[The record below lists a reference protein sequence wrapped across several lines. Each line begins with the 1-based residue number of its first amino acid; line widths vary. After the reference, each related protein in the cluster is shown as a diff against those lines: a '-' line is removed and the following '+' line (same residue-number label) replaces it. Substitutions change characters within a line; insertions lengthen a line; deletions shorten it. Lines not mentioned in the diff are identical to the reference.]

1 MKLRNLLFMAILF
14 VLVGPLS
21 AQDEPIKL
29 KNPSFLDIAH
39 RGGDKFNRGPRG
51 WQDCGAFGET
61 PPDVQPNPN
70 IAFGDKPFF
79 DVTLPAQD
87 GPTYMGM
94 VVRDND
100 TQEAVSQ
107 RLSAPIEGG
116 KCYEMSLYLARSKTY
131 LSGSGSRDASGV
143 TVMVDFTK
151 PIKIRIY
158 GGNSYC
164 QKAELLGETPLVKN
178 TNWKEYKLRFEPT
191 TNHRFILI
199 QAFYKTPSLLAY
211 NGNVLVDN
219 LSDIVPVP
227 CDKKSEPL
235 AAVEKPKK
243 PKKKKVEKPKEDEP
257 VVAVVPPKKNLPQG
271 GVKEPTKPVKK
282 EKIIKELNSNSFK
295 AGKVIKLQRL
305 VFGMDQAEL
314 NPDSHAELDE
324 IVEYLKMNVG
334 YKVEIRGHTNDRC
347 DDSFCNKLSKERAD
361 SVAKYL
367 IEKGISSNRL
377 EAIGYGKT
385 KPIASNRYSA
395 GRKKNQRVEI
405 KLKRI

>member
-1 MKLRNLLFMAILF
+1 MILRNLLFMTILLS
-14 VLVGPLS
+14 LVNPMM
-21 AQDEPIKL
+21 AQNEPIKL
-29 KNPSFLDIAH
+29 NNPSFMDIAH
-39 RGGDKFNRGPRG
+39 AGGDQFNRGPRG

-107 RLSAPIEGG
+107 RLSAPLQGG
-116 KCYEMSLYLARSKTY
+116 TCYEMSMYLARSETY
-131 LSGSGSRDASGV
+131 LSQARLRDGSGGTA
-143 TVMVDFTK
+143 MVDFTK
-151 PIKIRIY
+151 AVKIRIY
-158 GGNSYC
+158 GGNAYC
-164 QKAELLGETPLVKN
+164 QKAELLGETPLVNN

-199 QAFYKTPSLLAY
+199 QAFYKTPTLFPY

-227 CDKKSEPL
+227 CDKESEPL
-235 AAVEKPKK
+235 AVVEEPKK
-243 PKKKKVEKPKEDEP
+243 EKVEKPKEKEP
-257 VVAVVPPKKNLPQG
+257 VVAVVPPKKNQPQG
-271 GVKEPTKPVKK
+271 GVTEPTKPVKK
-282 EKIIKELNSNSFK
+282 EKIIKELSTSGAK
-295 AGKVIKLQRL
+295 EGKVIKLQRL
-305 VFGMDQAEL
+305 VFAMDKADL
-314 NPDSHAELDE
+314 NPDSHDELDE
-324 IVEYLKMNVG
+324 IAEYLKTNLG

-347 DDSFCNKLSKERAD
+347 DDIFCNKLSKERAE
-361 SVAKYL
+361 SVANYL
-367 IEKGISSNRL
+367 RGQGISSDRL

-405 KLKRI
+405 KLKKI